1 MRIKWGKIFLAFLV
15 IWILILLYLFMP
27 LWQARHEQEELLA
40 SKLKSAQEEL
50 EKLTNENYQLKTLL
64 KKYQGSDA
72 DNDDPQANIEDEVK
86 DFAAKLVKGPSL
98 EYEQTRRQIMR
109 DTNEFWWYVRSRLEE
124 ALKKSKNDKDLSDWI
139 NVTLTDAQHHQ
150 KAVLVDLEH
159 LADVDGHAD
168 WRLQEAKELEA
179 LVQKRITTLQ
189 NPDNCATAKKL
200 LCNLNKGCGYGC
212 QLHHAVYCFI
222 VAYGTERTLI
232 LKSKGWRYNRNG
244 YEEIFQPL
252 SETCREPSG
261 QKNHWPGSK
270 DSMVVEIP
278 IIDSINP
285 RPRLLP
291 PAIPKDLSDRILRIH
306 GDPIVWWVSQ
316 FLKYLLRP
324 QAETAKMLADAEK
337 DQGLTHPVVGV
348 HVRRTDKV
356 GTEAAFHSV
365 EEYMKYV
372 SESTYLRVYFPFIIL
387 IGFQVDEYYD
397 KLELKEG
404 KIEEKKVYVAT
415 DDPKVLAECRKK
427 FPQYVFIGDQK
438 VSKSAAVS
446 TRYSSNSLKGIITD
460 IHMLSRTDYLVCT
473 FSSQVCRVAYEI
485 MQYLK
490 VDASDNFKSLDD
502 IWYFGGQDEHQQV
515 AVMEHK
521 PGTRDEIE
529 LKVGDVV
536 GVAGNHWNGFNKGR
550 NHRTNRIGL
559 YPQYKTR
566 EKVKLVDFP
575 TYAHVEL

>member
-15 IWILILLYLFMP
+15 IWILILIYLFAP
-27 LWQARHEQEELLA
+27 LWQARHEQEQLLA

-50 EKLTNENYQLKTLL
+50 EKLSNENYQLKTLL
-64 KKYQGSDA
+64 KKYQNSDG
-72 DNDDPQANIEDEVK
+72 NDPENEPQANLEDEVK

-124 ALKKSKNDKDLSDWI
+124 ALKKAKNDKDLSEWL
-139 NVTLTDAQHHQ
+139 NVTLKDAQHHG
-150 KAVLVDLEH
+150 KAVLVDIEH
-159 LADVDGHAD
+159 LAAVDGHAD
-168 WRLQEAKELEA
+168 WRIQEAKELEA

-189 NPDNCATAKKL
+189 NPDNCAGAKKI

-291 PAIPKDLSDRILRIH
+291 PSIPKDLSDRIIRIH

-324 QAETAKMLADAEK
+324 QAETAKMLAEAEK

-372 SESTYLRVYFPFIIL
+372 SL
-387 IGFQVDEYYD
+387 INN
-397 KLELKEG
+397 LKNF
-404 KIEEKKVYVAT
+404 
-415 DDPKVLAECRKK
+415 L
-427 FPQYVFIGDQK
+427 
-438 VSKSAAVS
+438 
-446 TRYSSNSLKGIITD
+446 L
-460 IHMLSRTDYLVCT
+460 T
-473 FSSQVCRVAYEI
+473 FSRIFFRQKNS
-485 MQYLK
+485 
-490 VDASDNFKSLDD
+490 
-502 IWYFGGQDEHQQV
+502 
-515 AVMEHK
+515 HK
-521 PGTRDEIE
+521 M
-529 LKVGDVV
+529 KM
-536 GVAGNHWNGFNKGR
+536 
-550 NHRTNRIGL
+550 
-559 YPQYKTR
+559 
-566 EKVKLVDFP
+566 
-575 TYAHVEL
+575 

>member
-15 IWILILLYLFMP
+15 IWILILIYLFVP
-27 LWQARHEQEELLA
+27 LWQARHDQEELLA

-50 EKLTNENYQLKTLL
+50 EKLSNENYQLKTLL
-64 KKYQGSDA
+64 KKYQVPENPDE
-72 DNDDPQANIEDEVK
+72 PQANLEDEVK

-124 ALKKSKNDKDLSDWI
+124 ALKKAKNDKDLSDWL
-139 NVTLTDAQHHQ
+139 NVTLKDAQHHVQ
-150 KAVLVDLEH
+150 AVLVDIEH
-159 LADVDGHAD
+159 LAAVDGHAD

-189 NPDNCATAKKL
+189 NPDNCATAKKI

-222 VAYGTERTLI
+222 VAYGTERTMI

-291 PAIPKDLSDRILRIH
+291 PSIPKDLSDRIIRIH

-324 QAETAKMLADAEK
+324 QAETAKMLAEAEK

-372 SESTYLRVYFPFIIL
+372 
-387 IGFQVDEYYD
+387 DEYYD

-404 KIEEKKVYVAT
+404 KQAEKKVYVAT

-427 FPQYVFIGDQK
+427 FRQYVFIGDQK

-521 PGTRDEIE
+521 PGNRDEIE
-529 LKVGDVV
+529 LKVGDVI

-566 EKVKLVDFP
+566 EKVKSVDFP

>member
-15 IWILILLYLFMP
+15 IWILILIYLFVP
-27 LWQARHEQEELLA
+27 LWQARHDQEELLA

-50 EKLTNENYQLKTLL
+50 EKLSNENYQLKALL
-64 KKYQGSDA
+64 KKYQDPENP
-72 DNDDPQANIEDEVK
+72 DEPQANLEDEVK

-124 ALKKSKNDKDLSDWI
+124 ALKKAKNDKDLSDWL
-139 NVTLTDAQHHQ
+139 NVTLKDAQHHVQ
-150 KAVLVDLEH
+150 AVLVDIEH
-159 LADVDGHAD
+159 LAAVDGHAD

-189 NPDNCATAKKL
+189 NPDNCATAKKI

-291 PAIPKDLSDRILRIH
+291 PSIPKDLSDRIIRIH

-324 QAETAKMLADAEK
+324 QAETAKMLAEAEK

-372 SESTYLRVYFPFIIL
+372 
-387 IGFQVDEYYD
+387 DEYYD

-404 KIEEKKVYVAT
+404 KQAEKKVYVAT

-521 PGTRDEIE
+521 PGNRDEIE
-529 LKVGDVV
+529 LKVGDVI

-566 EKVKLVDFP
+566 EKVKSVDFP

>member
-15 IWILILLYLFMP
+15 IWILILIYLFVP

-50 EKLTNENYQLKTLL
+50 EKLSNENYQLKTLL
-64 KKYQGSDA
+64 KKYQDPENP
-72 DNDDPQANIEDEVK
+72 DEPQANLEDEVK

-124 ALKKSKNDKDLSDWI
+124 ALKKAKNDKDLSDWL
-139 NVTLTDAQHHQ
+139 NVTLKDAQHHVQ
-150 KAVLVDLEH
+150 AVLVDIEH
-159 LADVDGHAD
+159 LAAVDGHAD

-189 NPDNCATAKKL
+189 NPDNCATAKKI

-222 VAYGTERTLI
+222 VAYGTERTMI

-291 PAIPKDLSDRILRIH
+291 PSIPKDLSDRIIRIH

-324 QAETAKMLADAEK
+324 QAETAKMLAEAEK

-372 SESTYLRVYFPFIIL
+372 
-387 IGFQVDEYYD
+387 DEYYD

-404 KIEEKKVYVAT
+404 KQAEKKVYVAT

-521 PGTRDEIE
+521 PGNRDEIE
-529 LKVGDVV
+529 LKVGDVI

-566 EKVKLVDFP
+566 EKVKSVDFP

>member
-15 IWILILLYLFMP
+15 IWILILIYLFVP
-27 LWQARHEQEELLA
+27 LWQARHDQEELLA

-50 EKLTNENYQLKTLL
+50 EKLSNENYQLKTLL
-64 KKYQGSDA
+64 KKYQVPENPDE
-72 DNDDPQANIEDEVK
+72 PQANLEDEVK

-124 ALKKSKNDKDLSDWI
+124 ALKKAKNDKDLSDWL
-139 NVTLTDAQHHQ
+139 NVTLKDAQHHVQ
-150 KAVLVDLEH
+150 AVLVDIEH
-159 LADVDGHAD
+159 LAAVDGHAD

-189 NPDNCATAKKL
+189 NPDNCATAKKI

-222 VAYGTERTLI
+222 VAYGTERTMI

-291 PAIPKDLSDRILRIH
+291 PSIPKDLSDRIIRIH

-324 QAETAKMLADAEK
+324 QAETAKMLAEAEK

-372 SESTYLRVYFPFIIL
+372 
-387 IGFQVDEYYD
+387 DEYYD

-404 KIEEKKVYVAT
+404 KQAEKKVYVAT

-521 PGTRDEIE
+521 PGNRDEIE
-529 LKVGDVV
+529 LKVGDVI

-566 EKVKLVDFP
+566 EKVKSVDFP